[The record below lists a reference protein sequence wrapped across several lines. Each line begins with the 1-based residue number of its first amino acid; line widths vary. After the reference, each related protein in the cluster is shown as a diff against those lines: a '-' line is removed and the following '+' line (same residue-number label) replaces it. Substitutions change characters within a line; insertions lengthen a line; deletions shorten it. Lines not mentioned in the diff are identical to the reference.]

1 MSYQIERI
9 AGIEPASPTWKDG
22 VMSHYTIFADNCE
35 PNRNR
40 TCNLHI
46 RSVLLYPIELWV
58 QMFGRLPLL
67 SESRSLTVIVRDMK
81 VI

>member
-22 VMSHYTIFADNCE
+22 VMSHYTIFADNRE
-35 PNRNR
+35 PNRSR

-58 QMFGRLPLL
+58 QMRLGGLPVSRGSHTLL
-67 SESRSLTVIVRDMK
+67 KPKFRTGL
-81 VI
+81 